1 VGEEQVNVVCA
12 QISYPLKKR
21 FALSPK
27 IIYFVALIKNKMV
40 NNLNSKQWWWRQSE
54 IKVED

>member
-1 VGEEQVNVVCA
+1 MNVVCA

-27 IIYFVALIKNKMV
+27 NIYFVALIKNKMV